1 MSINTLLH
9 KMVALKVIQWDLHWQ
24 DSPRLVQVFYYAIF
38 LTAMQ
43 FNVSVLPC
51 ISQFLAPS
59 ICCWVSGLSGGGVT
73 CRPPGRGCCRYNPR
87 FKLHKSI
94 VCTKPP
100 STELYITFDL
110 YITAMEETKVVDPY
124 IPSFPL
130 YQSAD
135 SEGCIHLISQETENW
150 VWKTLEI
157 ISLLISSH
165 LEIKDI
171 V

>member
-59 ICCWVSGLSGGGVT
+59 ICCWVSGGGGGVT
-73 CRPPGRGCCRYNPR
+73 CRPQGRV
-87 FKLHKSI
+87 LQSVI
-94 VCTKPP
+94 ICTKPP
-100 STELYITFDL
+100 STKLYITFDIM
-110 YITAMEETKVVDPY
+110 YITVMEETKVVDLTFL
-124 IPSFPL
+124 PSHYFS
-130 YQSAD
+130 Q
-135 SEGCIHLISQETENW
+135 LILNGAFIWFLKRPKIEFGKLWRSF
-150 VWKTLEI
+150 LF
-157 ISLLISSH
+157 LLVHI
-165 LEIKDI
+165 
-171 V
+171 

>member
-1 MSINTLLH
+1 MSINTLPY

-59 ICCWVSGLSGGGVT
+59 ICCWVSGGGVT
-73 CRPPGRGCCRYNPR
+73 CRPQGRGRGRYNQW

-100 STELYITFDL
+100 STELYITFDM
-110 YITAMEETKVVDPY
+110 YITAMGETKVVDLTFL
-124 IPSFPL
+124 PSHYFS
-130 YQSAD
+130 Q
-135 SEGCIHLISQETENW
+135 LILNGAFIWFLKRPKIEFGKLWRSF
-150 VWKTLEI
+150 LF
-157 ISLLISSH
+157 LLVHI
-165 LEIKDI
+165 
-171 V
+171 

>member
-43 FNVSVLPC
+43 FYVSVLPC

-59 ICCWVSGLSGGGVT
+59 ICCWVSGGGVT
-73 CRPPGRGCCRYNPR
+73 CRPQGRV
-87 FKLHKSI
+87 LQSVI
-94 VCTKPP
+94 ICTKPP
-100 STELYITFDL
+100 STELYITFDM

-130 YQSAD
+130 FQSAD
-135 SEGCIHLISQETENW
+135 SERCIHLISQETENW

>member
-1 MSINTLLH
+1 MGP
-9 KMVALKVIQWDLHWQ
+9 HWQ

-59 ICCWVSGLSGGGVT
+59 ICCWVSRGGVT
-73 CRPPGRGCCRYNPR
+73 CRPQGRRRGRYNQW

-100 STELYITFDL
+100 STELYITFDM

-130 YQSAD
+130 FQSAD
-135 SEGCIHLISQETENW
+135 SERCIHLISQETENW

>member
-59 ICCWVSGLSGGGVT
+59 ICCWVSGGGVT
-73 CRPPGRGCCRYNPR
+73 CR
-87 FKLHKSI
+87 LHKSI

-100 STELYITFDL
+100 STELYITFDM
-110 YITAMEETKVVDPY
+110 YITASLQCNGRDKGCRSY

-130 YQSAD
+130 FQSAD
-135 SEGCIHLISQETENW
+135 SERCIHLISQETENW